1 MGFDTDVNGAALAE
15 GRWGA
20 ARGLEDFAYVTV
32 GTGIGVG
39 TIVRGRSVF
48 GMNHTE
54 LGHIRV
60 ARKPGDKFPGVC
72 PFHGDCIEGLASG
85 PAIEARAGMPASQ
98 LPPDHPA
105 WDFVA
110 HGLGQL
116 MHTMV
121 LTTAPSRIFLGG
133 GVMSGQTHLFERI
146 QQELKRSLNRYVEAP
161 ELEAGP
167 RTIPRAAGSRH
178 DGRAVG
184 RAGARGR
191 RRKPGQGDRTRRD
204 CRIAMTERSG
214 KHMRL
219 SGTNLERAGDHNQR
233 VTLHAIR
240 VNGPI
245 TRAELAVI
253 TGLTA
258 PAIANITKR
267 LLTDNLIQDA
277 GRRRGGRGQP
287 ATKLVINPDSWFSI
301 GLNIDRDHITMVVLD
316 FEGRVRARASREVNF
331 AMPKDVQQFFAK
343 GVDKLLAKVGIGR
356 DRLVGVGVALP
367 DDMPRAALPQQ
378 PANYGIWASTDVASL
393 LRETLHVP
401 VFVENDAAAATMG
414 EMQFG
419 LGKKYQTFFYILITA
434 ALGGSLVIDG
444 NHFRGAT
451 GRSGELG
458 MLRGRD
464 ATGHERQIQ
473 NIVSLSALYS
483 RLAAQ
488 GIKVSAPHEL
498 TRSR

>member
-1 MGFDTDVNGAALAE
+1 VNDKAG
-15 GRWGA
+15 
-20 ARGLEDFAYVTV
+20 Y
-32 GTGIGVG
+32 
-39 TIVRGRSVF
+39 RS
-48 GMNHTE
+48 
-54 LGHIRV
+54 
-60 ARKPGDKFPGVC
+60 KD
-72 PFHGDCIEGLASG
+72 
-85 PAIEARAGMPASQ
+85 
-98 LPPDHPA
+98 
-105 WDFVA
+105 
-110 HGLGQL
+110 
-116 MHTMV
+116 
-121 LTTAPSRIFLGG
+121 
-133 GVMSGQTHLFERI
+133 
-146 QQELKRSLNRYVEAP
+146 
-161 ELEAGP
+161 
-167 RTIPRAAGSRH
+167 
-178 DGRAVG
+178 
-184 RAGARGR
+184 
-191 RRKPGQGDRTRRD
+191 QG
-204 CRIAMTERSG
+204 
-214 KHMRL
+214 MRL

-267 LLTDNLIQDA
+267 LLVENLIQEA

-287 ATKLVINPDSWFSI
+287 ATKLVINPDSWFSL
-301 GLNIDRDHITMVVLD
+301 GLNVDRDHITMVVLD
-316 FEGRVRARASREVNF
+316 FEGTVRARLSREMSF
-331 AMPKDVQQFFAK
+331 ALPRDVEQFFRKSA
-343 GVDKLLAKVGIGR
+343 DKLLSKVNIGR
-356 DRLVGVGVALP
+356 DRLAGIGVALP

-393 LRETLHVP
+393 LKSTLHVP

-419 LGKKYQTFFYILITA
+419 LGKQHQTFFYILITA
-434 ALGGSLVIDG
+434 ALGGSVVIDG

-458 MLRGRD
+458 MLRGKD
-464 ATGHERQIQ
+464 VTGHERQIQ

-498 TRSR
+498 TGLADSGQAIVNAWVEAAVDTLLDPVLSINCLLNPEVILIGGRLPAGIVDNLATRLNQRLEAFSGTVPAIAPVSRAALSDDAPAVGAAILPFSHRLLPTRTALMKVAAL

>member
-1 MGFDTDVNGAALAE
+1 VNARATHRLAE
-15 GRWGA
+15 
-20 ARGLEDFAYVTV
+20 
-32 GTGIGVG
+32 
-39 TIVRGRSVF
+39 
-48 GMNHTE
+48 
-54 LGHIRV
+54 
-60 ARKPGDKFPGVC
+60 
-72 PFHGDCIEGLASG
+72 
-85 PAIEARAGMPASQ
+85 
-98 LPPDHPA
+98 
-105 WDFVA
+105 
-110 HGLGQL
+110 
-116 MHTMV
+116 
-121 LTTAPSRIFLGG
+121 
-133 GVMSGQTHLFERI
+133 
-146 QQELKRSLNRYVEAP
+146 
-161 ELEAGP
+161 
-167 RTIPRAAGSRH
+167 
-178 DGRAVG
+178 
-184 RAGARGR
+184 
-191 RRKPGQGDRTRRD
+191 QG
-204 CRIAMTERSG
+204 
-214 KHMRL
+214 MRL

-267 LLTDNLIQDA
+267 LLVENLIQEA

-301 GLNIDRDHITMVVLD
+301 GLNVDRDHITMVVLD
-316 FEGRVRARASREVNF
+316 FEGRVRARLSREVSF
-331 AMPKDVQQFFAK
+331 ALPRDVDQFFRKSA
-343 GVDKLLAKVGIGR
+343 DKLLSKVGIAR

-367 DDMPRAALPQQ
+367 DDMPRAATLPQQ
-378 PANYGIWASTDVASL
+378 PADYSIWATTDMAAL
-393 LRETLHVP
+393 LKSALHVP

-434 ALGGSLVIDG
+434 ALGGSLVIEG

-458 MLRGRD
+458 MLRAKD
-464 ATGHERQIQ
+464 AGGHDRQIQ

-488 GIKVSAPHEL
+488 GIKVSAPGEL
-498 TRSR
+498 GELGDSGQAVIAAWVEAAADTLVDPMLSINCLVNPEVILIGGRLPAVLVDRLAARLNQRLESFSGMVPAIAPVMRAALSDDAPAVGAAILPFSHRLLPTRTALMKVAAI